1 MSLYFTSPSSYV
13 TIKKAGIFQLPSLP
27 TIRRYLRTLE
37 ARDGFDD
44 DVFQLLEAKLEKQ
57 ADRFCTLA
65 VDDISLKPGLTYDR
79 FKDVVTGLDSDGK
92 LVKFATVF
100 MLQGITDKWKQPVG
114 YFLTEKG
121 LVSARKKLFFLETLE
136 KKYIIFM
143 IRPTY

>member
-1 MSLYFTSPSSYV
+1 M

-27 TIRRYLRTLE
+27 TINRYLRTLE
-37 ARDGFDD
+37 ARDGFVD

-79 FKDVVTGLDSDGK
+79 FKDAVTGHDRDGK

-100 MLQGITDKWKQPVG
+100 VLQGITDK
-114 YFLTEKG
+114 
-121 LVSARKKLFFLETLE
+121 
-136 KKYIIFM
+136 
-143 IRPTY
+143 